1 MSNGMKGKSTLFF
14 FNEFLKAM
22 GPDSYMVNEESCLMD
37 LRLSRWRKGLGAG
50 KWWSGICSVG
60 DRMGLRVAVQG

>member
-1 MSNGMKGKSTLFF
+1 
-14 FNEFLKAM
+14 M